1 MRRLVLLSIVAGAA
15 GWVAAASSQAPS
27 KPAWVPDRGD
37 GTYINPVLYADYSDP
52 DVIRVGGDCH
62 MTASSFNA
70 VPGLPILH
78 SLDMVNWRL
87 IGHALPRLSPE
98 DLFATPQHGKG
109 PWAPALRHHNG
120 RFWIY
125 YPEPDLGI
133 FVVTAA
139 LKFAPVAGG
148 EAAGVI
154 IFGQDYAWLGL
165 RKTAAGLRLVLNVA
179 KDARGGNPEHLVASV
194 EAAGPMVYLRV
205 TVTAG
210 GKCRFA
216 WSVDDSYFAPIGD
229 EFVARPGV
237 WVGAKVGIF
246 AVARPG
252 AAKTG
257 HADWSW
263 FHVEPPAG
271 SS

>member
-1 MRRLVLLSIVAGAA
+1 M
-15 GWVAAASSQAPS
+15 Q
-27 KPAWVPDRGD
+27 
-37 GTYINPVLYADYSDP
+37 LYARPTPAADSLW
-52 DVIRVGGDCH
+52 
-62 MTASSFNA
+62 MTPNLLLQKW
-70 VPGLPILH
+70 P
-78 SLDMVNWRL
+78 
-87 IGHALPRLSPE
+87 
-98 DLFATPQHGKG
+98 
-109 PWAPALRHHNG
+109 APT
-120 RFWIY
+120 
-125 YPEPDLGI
+125 

-179 KDARGGNPEHLVASV
+179 KDTRGGHPEHLVASG

-216 WSVDDSYFAPIGD
+216 WSVDDSSFAPIGD
-229 EFVARPGV
+229 EFVAKARQ

-246 AVARPG
+246 AVAPPG
-252 AAKTG
+252 STTAG
-257 HADWSW
+257 YADWSW
-263 FHVEPPAG
+263 FRLEPG
-271 SS
+271 QK